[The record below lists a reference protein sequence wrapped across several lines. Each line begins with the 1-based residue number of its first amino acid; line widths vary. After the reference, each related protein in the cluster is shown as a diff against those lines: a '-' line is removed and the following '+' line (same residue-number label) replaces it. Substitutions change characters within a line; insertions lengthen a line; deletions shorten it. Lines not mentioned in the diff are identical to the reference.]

1 MYIAC
6 PECNTKFAIKKE
18 QIGENGRKVK
28 CSKCSHIWH
37 YTPKKQKPE
46 SPTIKHKET
55 LSQPTPARTKPI
67 KGVNVPALR
76 PKKIP
81 SYLPWIPSLL
91 IGFIVIVSIILFN
104 SSLLNHNPL
113 ELRNMQI
120 TKDTDLGKLTVTY
133 KVYNSSDKEL
143 KMPLVRVQLIDN
155 NNNILKSRIDD
166 HTHLTIAP
174 NKCVQVKTEFS
185 PVPESAENIN
195 ILIGNKLDFLLQ

>member
-18 QIGENGRKVK
+18 QIGESGRKVK

-37 YTPKKQKPE
+37 YDPKKEEPK
-46 SPTIKHKET
+46 SPAIKHEDVVNR
-55 LSQPTPARTKPI
+55 PAQTKPA

-81 SYLPWIPSLL
+81 SYLPWIPYLI
-91 IGFIVIVSIILFN
+91 IGFIIVVSIILFN
-104 SSLLNHNPL
+104 TSLLNHSPL

-120 TKDTDLGKLTVTY
+120 TKDVDLGKLTVAY
-133 KVYNSSDKEL
+133 KVFNSSDKEL

-166 HTHLTIAP
+166 HTHLMIAP
-174 NKCVQVKTEFS
+174 NKSVQVKTEFS

-195 ILIGNKLDFLLQ
+195 IMIGNKLDFLLQ